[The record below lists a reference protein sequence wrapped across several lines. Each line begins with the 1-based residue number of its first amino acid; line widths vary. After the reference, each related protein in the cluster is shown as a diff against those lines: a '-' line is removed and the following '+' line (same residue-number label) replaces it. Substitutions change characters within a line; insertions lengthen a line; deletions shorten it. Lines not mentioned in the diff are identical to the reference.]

1 MGKLRLEDK
10 VAIITGGSSGLGL
23 ATAKLF
29 FDEGAFVYICDVDTK
44 NGVDISR
51 SIDDKKFQFLKLDV
65 SVEQEWRDVI
75 TRVRDARKKIDV
87 LVNNAAISN
96 PDTRWDVVNTT
107 FETWNKAMAVNSTGV
122 FLGMKEVIKVMIE
135 IDGGSI
141 INVSSIYGKVG
152 SLMGAVYHSAKGSVT
167 TLTKAAAIQ
176 YASKNIRVNSV
187 HPGFLETKMTE
198 KFHNQPGVREERN
211 KLTPLGRIGVP
222 EDVAYGILYLA
233 SDESSW
239 VTGSELVIDGGFLAR

>member
-1 MGKLRLEDK
+1 MGKLRLENK

-29 FDEGAFVYICDVDTK
+29 LDEGAFVYICDVDTK

-51 SIDDKKFQFLKLDV
+51 SINDKKFQFLELDV
-65 SVEQEWRDVI
+65 SVEQQWRDVV
-75 TRVRDARKKIDV
+75 TRIRDTRKKIDV

-96 PDTRWDVVNTT
+96 SDTRWDVVNTT
-107 FETWNKAMAVNSTGV
+107 FETWNKAMAVNSSGV

-135 IDGGSI
+135 MDGGSI

>member
-1 MGKLRLEDK
+1 MGKLRLENK
-10 VAIITGGSSGLGL
+10 VAIITGGCSGLGL

-44 NGVDISR
+44 NGVDIAQ

-65 SVEQEWRDVI
+65 SVEQEWHDVI

-135 IDGGSI
+135 MDGGSI

-187 HPGFLETKMTE
+187 HPGFLETKMTK